1 MENLFKK
8 LVTLFNELSSND
20 LIELHKES
28 LFPQEFNLTDRF
40 LQKYQKKISDEA
52 GIEFNDDD
60 IRILGLTSLA
70 IKWNNKFIPKVK
82 ENINGGTSFLIYNSL
97 CGIQDEWLKENPLNH
112 AQKLVENLYS
122 FNDSEM
128 RKHMS
133 QRGRGCFYR
142 EYAKWP
148 LDIYFFDEGIRIKM
162 NISLEDYIQALIDSC
177 AVSYWQYF
185 YVDIDEL
192 IKQNQ
197 EMLLRSGIL
206 INNPIEDKDLDSP
219 RLKYLIDELEIITK
233 NLPILFPEKD
243 FSYHQD
249 RLEQI
254 KERARPYLL

>member
-8 LVTLFNELSSND
+8 LVIFFNELSLSD
-20 LIELHKES
+20 LIELHEEP
-28 LFPQEFNLTDRF
+28 LFPQEFNLSDRL
-40 LQKYQKKISDEA
+40 LQKYQRKIMDEA
-52 GIEFNDDD
+52 GIEFDNDG
-60 IRILGLTSLA
+60 IRILGLTSLS
-70 IKWNNKFIPKVK
+70 IKWNNKFTPKIK
-82 ENINGGTSFLIYNSL
+82 ENINGGTCFLIYNAL

-112 AQKLVENLYS
+112 PQKLVENLYP
-122 FNDSEM
+122 FNNSEI
-128 RKHMS
+128 RRHIS

-142 EYAKWP
+142 ENGKWP

-197 EMLLRSGIL
+197 QMLLRYGIL

-243 FSYHQD
+243 FSYHKD

-254 KERARPYLL
+254 KERAKPYLL